1 VAGVAGGLGE
11 QLGVDGV
18 LVRLAFVVLSCA
30 GGVGLVAYLVAWSL
44 GKENVDRT
52 PHRASPRQF
61 VALAMTLSGL
71 LLILR
76 EMGLWFGDGLFVS
89 VTLAAA
95 GSAIIWTRNNDRSAQ
110 RTEQPPGQGRHG
122 RRTGRRDA
130 AVLRILLGLPL
141 VVAGMA
147 TFLATHR
154 ALAAARNLAF
164 AVAVSMVGF
173 GLVFGPWMWRLARQL
188 AEERRERIR
197 SEERADMAAHLH
209 DSVLQTLALIQRS
222 RDPQQMATL
231 AHGQERELRSWLYG
245 RMRAADQGAGTL
257 SAALDEVAGRVEL
270 MHRVP
275 VEVVAVGDR
284 RLDGRLK
291 ALVDAAGEAM
301 NNAARHSGAGVVSVY
316 MEVEGDL
323 VRLYVRDEGRG
334 FNAVSVPR
342 DRRGIAE
349 SIRGRM
355 ERNGGVAVIESAVG
369 EGTEVRLEISLRT
382 ES

>member
-1 VAGVAGGLGE
+1 
-11 QLGVDGV
+11 
-18 LVRLAFVVLSCA
+18 
-30 GGVGLVAYLVAWSL
+30 
-44 GKENVDRT
+44 
-52 PHRASPRQF
+52 
-61 VALAMTLSGL
+61 MTLSGL

-301 NNAARHSGAGVVSVY
+301 NNAARHSGAGAVSVY

-323 VRLYVRDEGRG
+323 VRLYGRDEGRG